1 MEYLSLYKA
10 NYINDIDEKK
20 LYKDRVNSKDTVH
33 FPIHI
38 HEYPSFLCI
47 NKELLVFLQNIQ
59 LLNSQIIRKRT
70 DATAPLIRT
79 WELYNP
85 FVEEIISSNEIEGVV
100 STRKEIAE
108 LINIEKPKEY
118 KRFYGM
124 VKKFEYPQTTGMS
137 ELCFNKIL
145 LSSIRKNKQKSKR
158 LFPADYGYS
167 NKKI

>member
-33 FPIHI
+33 FPIYI

-47 NKELLVFLQNIQ
+47 NKELMLLLQNIQ
-59 LLNSQIIRKRT
+59 LLNTQIIRKRA

-100 STRKEIAE
+100 STRKEITE
-108 LINIEKPKEY
+108 LINIEKTKEY
-118 KRFYGM
+118 KKFYGM
-124 VKKFEYPQTTGMS
+124 VKKNM
-137 ELCFNKIL
+137 KIYFFKK
-145 LSSIRKNKQKSKR
+145 KNSRPYQM
-158 LFPADYGYS
+158 FP
-167 NKKI
+167 N